1 MKIVVRY
8 YSRTGNTKA
17 YAEAIAKGAGVN
29 AVSVDAVDAPI
40 TEPVD
45 TLFLGGGLY
54 AYGIDSHLKD
64 YIAKLD
70 AKLVSKAVVFSTSW
84 LSRPAGAFSHRRVF
98 LCPFKSILGYVI
110 KIQAVGM
117 GTPADYRITELG
129 NPVACAVDKV
139 SRGRKGSSS
148 RKEE

>member
-1 MKIVVRY
+1 VKEITMKIAVRY

-84 LSRPAGAFSHRRVF
+84 LSRHALDLIRKALEEKGIAVEEKTLYAKSKQVSEKAAEAEAFAKNY
-98 LCPFKSILGYVI
+98 L
-110 KIQAVGM
+110 
-117 GTPADYRITELG
+117 
-129 NPVACAVDKV
+129 
-139 SRGRKGSSS
+139 
-148 RKEE
+148 